1 MSKKEN
7 TWELIKFL
15 ITGVV
20 CAAADFLT
28 TSLFLKICAGLPG
41 PAQSAISLLAGFI
54 VGVILNYILSTYW
67 VFRGKQDSKV
77 TKSVLFIVLF
87 IVFSAIAY
95 GLSYGT
101 YELSRFII
109 VKASNININDANIN
123 YILQFTFWGDAL
135 FWLFALA
142 FVLKTLVGL
151 IWNYFTRK
159 YILYKRKSPVK
170 EDKAF
175 NKTRH
180 NLYYRPYRLLFRT
193 THAP

>member
-1 MSKKEN
+1 MNKKEN

-28 TSLFLKICAGLPG
+28 TSLFLRICHGLPN
-41 PAQSAISLLAGFI
+41 ALQSALSLLAGFI

-77 TKSVLFIVLF
+77 TRSTKFIILFVL
-87 IVFSAIAY
+87 FSAIAY

-101 YELSRFII
+101 YEICRLITYN
-109 VKASNININDANIN
+109 ASKININDANIN

-151 IWNYFTRK
+151 IWNYLTRK
-159 YILYKRKSPVK
+159 YILYKRKNNEEV
-170 EDKAF
+170 
-175 NKTRH
+175 
-180 NLYYRPYRLLFRT
+180 
-193 THAP
+193 

>member
-67 VFRGKQDSKV
+67 VFRDKQDSKV

-109 VKASNININDANIN
+109 SKAANININDANIN

-159 YILYKRKSPVK
+159 YILYKRRDK
-170 EDKAF
+170 EKEEE
-175 NKTRH
+175 
-180 NLYYRPYRLLFRT
+180 
-193 THAP
+193 

>member
-1 MSKKEN
+1 MTKKEN
-7 TWELIKFL
+7 TWELVKFL
-15 ITGVV
+15 ITGVA

-28 TSLFLKICAGLPG
+28 TALFLRICNGLPT
-41 PAQSAISLLAGFI
+41 ALQSALSLLAGFI

-77 TKSVLFIVLF
+77 TKSTRFMILFVL
-87 IVFSAIAY
+87 FSAIAY

-101 YELSRFII
+101 YEVCRI
-109 VKASNININDANIN
+109 VMQNTAHVNINDANIN

-151 IWNYFTRK
+151 IWNYLTRK
-159 YILYKRKSPVK
+159 YILYKRKEPV
-170 EDKAF
+170 DK
-175 NKTRH
+175 
-180 NLYYRPYRLLFRT
+180 NLIEK
-193 THAP
+193 

>member
-77 TKSVLFIVLF
+77 TKSTKFIVLF
-87 IVFSAIAY
+87 VVFSAIAY

-101 YELSRFII
+101 YELCRVIFNATAH
-109 VKASNININDANIN
+109 VNINDANIN
-123 YILQFTFWGDAL
+123 YILQFKFWGDVL
-135 FWLFALA
+135 FWLYALA

-159 YILYKRKSPVK
+159 YILYKRRNN
-170 EDKAF
+170 EEE
-175 NKTRH
+175 
-180 NLYYRPYRLLFRT
+180 
-193 THAP
+193 

>member
-1 MSKKEN
+1 MNKKEN

-87 IVFSAIAY
+87 IVFSAISY

-109 VKASNININDANIN
+109 LKASSININDANIN

-159 YILYKRKSPVK
+159 YILYKRRSK
-170 EDKAF
+170 EEE
-175 NKTRH
+175 
-180 NLYYRPYRLLFRT
+180 
-193 THAP
+193 

>member
-1 MSKKEN
+1 MNKKEN

-28 TSLFLKICAGLPG
+28 TSLFLRICAGLPG
-41 PAQSAISLLAGFI
+41 PAQSAISLLAGFM

-77 TKSVLFIVLF
+77 TKSVKFIVLF

-101 YELSRFII
+101 YELCRVII
-109 VKASNININDANIN
+109 WNAGSININDANIN

-159 YILYKRKSPVK
+159 YILYKRKNV
-170 EDKAF
+170 EEE
-175 NKTRH
+175 NVEEE
-180 NLYYRPYRLLFRT
+180 
-193 THAP
+193 

>member
-1 MSKKEN
+1 MGTN
-7 TWELIKFL
+7 QVPHHWCCLRCGGLFN
-15 ITGVV
+15 
-20 CAAADFLT
+20 DFLVLKNMRWIT
-28 TSLFLKICAGLPG
+28 RSCSIRDLF
-41 PAQSAISLLAGFI
+41 ISGFI
-54 VGVILNYILSTYW
+54 VGVVLNYIHSTYW

-109 VKASNININDANIN
+109 SKAANININDANIN
-123 YILQFTFWGDAL
+123 YILQFKFWGDAL

-159 YILYKRKSPVK
+159 YILYKRRDK
-170 EDKAF
+170 EKEEE
-175 NKTRH
+175 
-180 NLYYRPYRLLFRT
+180 
-193 THAP
+193 

>member
-1 MSKKEN
+1 MNKKEN
-7 TWELIKFL
+7 TWELVKFL

-28 TSLFLKICAGLPG
+28 TALFLRLFGFVAIEALK
-41 PAQSAISLLAGFI
+41 SAISLLAGFL

-67 VFRGKQDSKV
+67 VFKGKQDSQV
-77 TKSVLFIVLF
+77 TKSTKFILLFVL
-87 IVFSAIAY
+87 FSAIAY

-101 YELSRFII
+101 YELCRFIFNS
-109 VKASNININDANIN
+109 AWAININDANIQ

-159 YILYKRKSPVK
+159 YILYKRKN
-170 EDKAF
+170 EETD
-175 NKTRH
+175 N
-180 NLYYRPYRLLFRT
+180 
-193 THAP
+193 

>member
-15 ITGVV
+15 ITGLV

-28 TSLFLKICAGLPG
+28 TSLFLKVFAFLPG
-41 PAQSAISLLAGFI
+41 AAQSATALLLGFI
-54 VGVILNYILSTYW
+54 VGVFLNYILSTYW
-67 VFRGKQDSKV
+67 VFKGKQDSQV
-77 TKSVLFIVLF
+77 TKSTKFILLFVL
-87 IVFSAIAY
+87 FSAIAY

-101 YELSRFII
+101 YELCRFIFNS
-109 VKASNININDANIN
+109 AWAININDANIQ

-151 IWNYFTRK
+151 ILNYFTRK
-159 YILYKRKSPVK
+159 FILYKRK
-170 EDKAF
+170 
-175 NKTRH
+175 T
-180 NLYYRPYRLLFRT
+180 NLEE
-193 THAP
+193 AQ